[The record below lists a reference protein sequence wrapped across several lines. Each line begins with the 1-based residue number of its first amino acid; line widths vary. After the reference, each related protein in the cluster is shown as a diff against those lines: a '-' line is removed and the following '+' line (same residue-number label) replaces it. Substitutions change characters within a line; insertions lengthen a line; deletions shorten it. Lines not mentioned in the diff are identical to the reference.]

1 MFLSFYG
8 LREQPF
14 GVTPDPRFLHLSP
27 AHKEALAAL
36 HYGIQAGLGFLAL
49 IAPPG
54 TGKTTLLLHLLQKF
68 RTSARVAF
76 LFQTQCTS
84 REFMRLLVTE
94 IGCESAEGD
103 FAVLHEQFNQVLLQE
118 ARVGRPVLL
127 IIDEAQN
134 LRSSVLET
142 VRLLSDF
149 ETPTK
154 KLLQI
159 VLAGQPQL
167 AEKLASP
174 SLSQLR
180 QRISLLSS
188 LEPLPVAEVKRYVEH
203 RLHVAGHRCESLF
216 TPQAL
221 VSIADMSGGVPRIIN
236 SYCFTALA
244 LGSILKR
251 NTIDVDVM
259 NEVAAD
265 FDIGKLAPRGQE
277 EIIATANTDAK
288 PSPRGE
294 LASASQHAEL
304 LEVTEGTNCNSD
316 HGFGNG
322 NLPTVA
328 GAREYFLRLTE
339 MLKASQTVSQR
350 VD

>member
-8 LREQPF
+8 LKEQPF
-14 GVTPDPRFLHLSP
+14 GVTPDPRFLYRSP
-27 AHKEALAAL
+27 AHQEALASL
-36 HYGIQAGLGFLAL
+36 HYGIQGGRGFLAL

-54 TGKTTLLLHLLQKF
+54 TGKTTLLLHLLQRF
-68 RTSARVAF
+68 RKSARTAF
-76 LFQTQCTS
+76 LFQTQCKS

-103 FAVLHEQFNQVLLQE
+103 FAALHEQFNRVLLEE

-188 LEPLPVAEVKRYVEH
+188 LGPLSAEEGRLYVEH
-203 RLHVAGHRCESLF
+203 RLHIAGHTGECLF
-216 TPQAL
+216 TPKAL
-221 VSIADMSGGVPRIIN
+221 DLIADLSGGIPRLIN
-236 SYCFTALA
+236 NYCFSALA
-244 LGSILKR
+244 LGSILKQKK
-251 NTIDVDVM
+251 IDVDVM

-265 FDIGKLAPRGQE
+265 FDFGNLAPSIPAEVMATDNADPLTGQHDDPGRGSEPAEQP
-277 EIIATANTDAK
+277 ATEA
-288 PSPRGE
+288 PS
-294 LASASQHAEL
+294 
-304 LEVTEGTNCNSD
+304 CNSN
-316 HGFGNG
+316 HVPGEG
-322 NLPTVA
+322 NLPSVA
-328 GAREYFLRLTE
+328 EARQYFLRLTNA
-339 MLKASQTVSQR
+339 LKASQTASYVN
-350 VD
+350 